1 MALVLKTKPG
11 STDRVEIAGV
21 GLLGAD
27 AVGGK
32 LVSDAANQL
41 QELMDTALP
50 TVEHPR
56 GTPLEG
62 EALKAAAEK
71 FAADRDLEVV
81 DVPDAELG
89 DLNVG
94 IGSLGEFT
102 PAIEVAEGEARR
114 IYGDNAPPE
123 DGQDSGTWATEPA
136 ITDAGVPISAPASPP
151 VSPPASPASSTPA
164 SSPAASPP
172 ASSAA
177 GASGSSSSSG
187 ASSAAATTTP

>member
-1 MALVLKTKPG
+1 VSLVFKTKPG

-27 AVGGK
+27 GQGGK
-32 LVSDAANQL
+32 LVSLAANQL
-41 QELMDTALP
+41 QELMDTELP
-50 TVEHPR
+50 TVDHPR

-62 EALKAAAEK
+62 DALKAAAEK
-71 FAADRDLEVV
+71 FAEDRDLEVV
-81 DVPDAELG
+81 DVPDDELG
-89 DLNVG
+89 DLNTA

-102 PAIEVAEGEARR
+102 PAIDVAEGEARR
-114 IYGDNAPPE
+114 IYGDSAPPE
-123 DGQDSGTWATEPA
+123 DGQDSGAWATEPA
-136 ITDAGVPISAPASPP
+136 VTGEGAPVSAPATPP

-177 GASGSSSSSG
+177 GASSASSSG